1 MAQLAIFIRGS
12 DNVYNVPEEM
22 VSLVSL
28 KVTTKSLD
36 LFEAVKKIHYSDFLL
51 TLSIYL
57 V

>member
-36 LFEAVKKIHYSDFLL
+36 LFEAVKKKHYSDFLL